1 MVPLNELSPI
11 FTAISAVAALP
22 VIVRFLYYPI
32 KRHRKYENVVT
43 RVFDEYEH
51 NTHTNQ
57 VDKPHY
63 EPNTTRIALL
73 LGVNKSKDM
82 QDFNKNNSEWWTRY
96 SRLREMYNT
105 PNGRDLIVNV
115 CDTCNVSNH
124 RNFIKWVEKQD
135 RRERSKRKKKAIKH
149 NKALDIYS
157 GYKLEHP
164 AIDYFEFMP

>member
-1 MVPLNELSPI
+1 M
-11 FTAISAVAALP
+11 FTAISGVASIT
-22 VIVRFLYYPI
+22 VIVGFLCYPI
-32 KRHRKYENVVT
+32 KQRRKYENVVT

-73 LGVNKSKDM
+73 LGVTKSKDM

-96 SRLREMYNT
+96 SRLRELYNT

-115 CDTCNVSNH
+115 CDKCKVSDH
-124 RNFIKWVEKQD
+124 RKFLKWVEKQD
-135 RRERSKRKKKAIKH
+135 SRERRKRKRKAIKH
-149 NKALDIYS
+149 NKTLDIYS
-157 GYKLEHP
+157 GYKLEYP
-164 AIDYFEFMP
+164 AFDYNEFMC